1 MAELADALDLG
12 SSAFRRAGSI
22 PVTRTNLINQA
33 HVELTREL
41 FFDFFRLKNVRC
53 LQVHSAFF
61 GVLLLI
67 VAFSASMKDFGK
79 IANDKTN

>member
-33 HVELTREL
+33 HVEWSREL
-41 FFDFFRLKNVRC
+41 FGFFRLKNVRC

-61 GVLLLI
+61 EVLLLI
-67 VAFSASMKDFGK
+67 VAFSAFMKDFGK
-79 IANDKTN
+79 NANDKTN